1 MSSNLERSMKK
12 LNKIIEL
19 IVLVYHK
26 LHQEIAK
33 LMEVKNTMIMY
44 KRAKNYCV
52 VHVTIKKYLNSK
64 TI

>member
-1 MSSNLERSMKK
+1 MNK

-44 KRAKNYCV
+44 KEAKNYCV

-64 TI
+64 SR